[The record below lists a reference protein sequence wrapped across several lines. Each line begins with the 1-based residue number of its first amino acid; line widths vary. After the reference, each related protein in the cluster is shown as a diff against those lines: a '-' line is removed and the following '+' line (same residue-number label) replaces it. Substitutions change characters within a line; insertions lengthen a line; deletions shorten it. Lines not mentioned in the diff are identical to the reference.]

1 VLDANANSALFP
13 IRLLFLS
20 GVLIPPSLTLA
31 LGNCFFQSSGVWPRL
46 IASFSS
52 RVLHCLGIATS
63 HAGQIALRPV
73 ETGDQT
79 RPYRSSP
86 VTNTSGTVGLAT
98 LAAVTTAAQAER
110 AVQAAL
116 KKKNRLGLR
125 RIASM
130 LGVGVGTVQRISRDL
145 A

>member
-1 VLDANANSALFP
+1 MLDANANSALFS

-20 GVLIPPSLTLA
+20 GVLIPPSFDVGVGQLL
-31 LGNCFFQSSGVWPRL
+31 LPISGVWPRL